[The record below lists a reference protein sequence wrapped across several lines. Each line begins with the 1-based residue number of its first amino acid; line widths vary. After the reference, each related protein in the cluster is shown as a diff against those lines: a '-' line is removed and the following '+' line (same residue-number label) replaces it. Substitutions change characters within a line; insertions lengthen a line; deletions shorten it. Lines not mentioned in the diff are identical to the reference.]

1 MARTPKGFAMSTQKI
16 RTKMKNDMA
25 FATYYSQL
33 KHLAQISF
41 KWNNLPDDIDPV
53 FVEEMLYQYG
63 LVAVFKDP
71 IVGLVALPAI
81 QAGGFTI
88 TNMPKMVRAFSPR
101 TGFSQLLKYSPAL
114 ESTEC
119 VLIHNTNRDLNSAL
133 FKGIIATYAD
143 RLAEMKRTEDVN
155 VFAQRTPITMVV
167 PEGQVETYTNLLDRY
182 QNFGQIIF
190 GYKGLDV
197 DAVKSINTEAPF
209 VANLIDELFVKTW
222 NEAVSFL
229 GISAVGVSK
238 RERVTLN
245 ESLMSMGST
254 IAFRQTRLEP
264 REWAISR
271 INEKW
276 GTDITL
282 DFEEIYRNN
291 EKELADDRIDQ
302 QNLLMEEQIR
312 AAVDVQKERA
322 LNELNITQYK
332 DIKEPQNDEIKEVE

>member
-1 MARTPKGFAMSTQKI
+1 MARSKNGFAMSAQKI
-16 RTKMKNDMA
+16 KTKMKNDMT

-33 KHLAQISF
+33 KHLAVISF

-53 FVEEMLYQYG
+53 FLEEMLYQYG
-63 LVAVFKDP
+63 MVAVFKDP

-119 VLIHNTNRDLNSAL
+119 VLIHNTNRDLNSAM
-133 FKGIIATYAD
+133 FKGIVAMYAE
-143 RLAEMKRTEDVN
+143 RLTEMKRTEDVN
-155 VFAQRTPITMVV
+155 VYAQRTPVTMVV

-182 QNFGQIIF
+182 NNFGQIVF

-197 DAVKSINTEAPF
+197 DAVKSINTDAPF
-209 VANLIDELFVKTW
+209 VANQVDELFVKTW

-229 GISAVGVSK
+229 GISSVGVSK

-254 IAFRQTRLEP
+254 VGFRQVRQEP
-264 REWAISR
+264 REWAVSR

-276 GTDITL
+276 GTDISI

-291 EKELADDRIDQ
+291 EKDLADNQIDQ
-302 QNLLMEEQIR
+302 ENLLMNEQIR
-312 AAVDVQKERA
+312 ASVEVAKEKA
-322 LNELNITQYK
+322 LA
-332 DIKEPQNDEIKEVE
+332 DIERGDGEND

>member
-1 MARTPKGFAMSTQKI
+1 MARTRSGFAMSAQKI
-16 RTKMKNDMA
+16 KTKLKNDMA

-33 KHLAQISF
+33 KHLAVISF

-53 FVEEMLYQYG
+53 FLEEMLYQYG
-63 LVAVFKDP
+63 MVAVFKDP
-71 IVGLVALPAI
+71 VVGLVALPAI

-119 VLIHNTNRDLNSAL
+119 VLIHNTNRDLNSSL
-133 FKGIIATYAD
+133 FKSIIGTYAE
-143 RLAEMKRTEDVN
+143 RLADMKRTEDVN
-155 VFAQRTPITMVV
+155 VYAQRTPITMVV

-182 QNFGQIIF
+182 NNFGQVVF

-197 DAVKSINTEAPF
+197 DAVKSLNTEAPF
-209 VANLIDELFVKTW
+209 VANLVDELFVKTW

-229 GISAVGVSK
+229 GISSVGVSK

-254 IAFRQTRLEP
+254 VAFRQVRQEP

-276 GTDITL
+276 GTDISI

-291 EKELADDRIDQ
+291 EKDLSDNVTDQ
-302 QNLLMEEQIR
+302 QNLLAEEEIR
-312 AAVDVQKERA
+312 ASVEVAKEKA
-322 LNELNITQYK
+322 LAGIV
-332 DIKEPQNDEIKEVE
+332 KENATND

>member
-1 MARTPKGFAMSTQKI
+1 MARTQKGFAMSSQKI
-16 RTKMKNDMA
+16 KTKMRNDMT

-33 KHLAQISF
+33 KHLAVISF

-63 LVAVFKDP
+63 MVAVFKDP
-71 IVGLVALPAI
+71 VVGLVALPAL

-133 FKGIIATYAD
+133 FKGIVASYAE
-143 RLAEMKRTEDVN
+143 RLSEMKRTEDIN
-155 VFAQRTPITMVV
+155 LYAQRTPVTMVV
-167 PEGQVETYTNLLDRY
+167 PEGQVESFTNLLDRY
-182 QNFGQIIF
+182 ENFGKIVF

-197 DAVKSINTEAPF
+197 EAIKSISTQAPF
-209 VANLIDELFVKTW
+209 VENTVDELFVKTW

-229 GISAVGVSK
+229 GISSIGVNK

-254 IAFRQTRLEP
+254 LGFRQIRQEP
-264 REWAISR
+264 REWAVSR

-276 GTDITL
+276 GTEITL

-291 EKELADDRIDQ
+291 EKELAEAQVDNN
-302 QNLLMEEQIR
+302 NLLTSEMIR
-312 AAVDVQKERA
+312 AGVEIEKEKA
-322 LNELNITQYK
+322 LADLREDGEQDDKRLL
-332 DIKEPQNDEIKEVE
+332 D

>member
-1 MARTPKGFAMSTQKI
+1 MARTQKGFAMSTQKI
-16 RTKMKNDMA
+16 RTKIKNDMT

-33 KHLAQISF
+33 KHLAVISF

-63 LVAVFKDP
+63 MVAVFKDP
-71 IVGLVALPAI
+71 VVGLVALPAI

-119 VLIHNTNRDLNSAL
+119 ILIHNTNRDLNSAL
-133 FKGIIATYAD
+133 FKGIVAMYAE
-143 RLAEMKRTEDVN
+143 RLTEMKRTEDVN
-155 VFAQRTPITMVV
+155 IFAQRTPITMVV

-182 QNFGQIIF
+182 QNFGQIVF

-209 VANLIDELFVKTW
+209 VANKVDELFVKTW

-229 GISAVGVSK
+229 GISSVGVSK

-254 IAFRQTRLEP
+254 VGFRQVRQEP
-264 REWAISR
+264 REWAVSR

-276 GTDITL
+276 GTEISI

-291 EKELADDRIDQ
+291 EKDLADNQIDQ
-302 QNLLMEEQIR
+302 ENLLRNEEIR
-312 AAVDVQKERA
+312 ASVEIAKERA
-322 LNELNITQYK
+322 LA
-332 DIKEPQNDEIKEVE
+332 EIERGEEDAV

>member
-1 MARTPKGFAMSTQKI
+1 MARTRNGFAMSSQKI
-16 RTKMKNDMA
+16 KTKMKNDMT

-33 KHLAQISF
+33 KHLAVISF

-53 FVEEMLYQYG
+53 FLEEMLYQYG
-63 LVAVFKDP
+63 MVAVFKDP

-119 VLIHNTNRDLNSAL
+119 VLIHNTNRDLNSAM
-133 FKGIIATYAD
+133 FKGIVAMYAD
-143 RLAEMKRTEDVN
+143 RLTEMKRTEDVN
-155 VFAQRTPITMVV
+155 VYAQRTPVTMVV

-182 QNFGQIIF
+182 NNFGQIVF

-197 DAVKSINTEAPF
+197 DAVKSINTDAPF
-209 VANLIDELFVKTW
+209 VANQVDELFVKTW

-229 GISAVGVSK
+229 GISSVGVSK

-254 IAFRQTRLEP
+254 VGFRQVRQEP
-264 REWAISR
+264 REWAVSR

-276 GTDITL
+276 GTDISI

-291 EKELADDRIDQ
+291 EKDLADNQIDQ
-302 QNLLMEEQIR
+302 ENLLMNEQIR
-312 AAVDVQKERA
+312 ASVEVAKEKA
-322 LNELNITQYK
+322 LA
-332 DIKEPQNDEIKEVE
+332 DIERGDEEND

>member
-1 MARTPKGFAMSTQKI
+1 MARSRNGFAMSAQKI
-16 RTKMKNDMA
+16 KTKMKNDMT

-33 KHLAQISF
+33 KHLAVISF

-53 FVEEMLYQYG
+53 FLEEMLYQYG
-63 LVAVFKDP
+63 MVAVFKDP

-119 VLIHNTNRDLNSAL
+119 VLIHNTNRDLNSAM
-133 FKGIIATYAD
+133 FKGIVAMYAD
-143 RLAEMKRTEDVN
+143 RLTEMKRTEDVN
-155 VFAQRTPITMVV
+155 VYAQRTPVTMVV

-182 QNFGQIIF
+182 NNFGQIVF

-197 DAVKSINTEAPF
+197 DAVKSINTDAPF
-209 VANLIDELFVKTW
+209 VANQVDELFVKTW

-229 GISAVGVSK
+229 GISSVGVSK

-254 IAFRQTRLEP
+254 VGFRQVRQEP
-264 REWAISR
+264 REWAVSR

-276 GTDITL
+276 GTDISI

-291 EKELADDRIDQ
+291 EKDLADNQIDQ
-302 QNLLMEEQIR
+302 ENLLMNEQIR
-312 AAVDVQKERA
+312 ASVEVAKEKA
-322 LNELNITQYK
+322 LA
-332 DIKEPQNDEIKEVE
+332 DIERGDGEND

>member
-1 MARTPKGFAMSTQKI
+1 MARTQKGFAMSTQKI
-16 RTKMKNDMA
+16 RTKLRNDIT
-25 FATYYSQL
+25 FATYYEQL
-33 KHLAQISF
+33 KHLAVISF

-63 LVAVFKDP
+63 MVAVFKDP
-71 IVGLVALPAI
+71 VVGLVALPAI

-133 FKGIIATYAD
+133 FKGIIASYAE
-143 RLAEMKRTEDVN
+143 RLTEMKRTEDVN
-155 VFAQRTPITMVV
+155 IFAQRTPITMVV

-182 QNFGQIIF
+182 QNFGQIVF

-209 VANLIDELFVKTW
+209 VANQVDELFVKTW

-229 GISAVGVSK
+229 GISSVGVSK

-254 IAFRQTRLEP
+254 VGFRQIRQEP
-264 REWAISR
+264 REWAVSR
-271 INEKW
+271 INDKW
-276 GTDITL
+276 GTEISL
-282 DFEEIYRNN
+282 EFEEIYRNN
-291 EKELADDRIDQ
+291 EKDLSDAETDQ
-302 QNLLMEEQIR
+302 INLLKEEEIK
-312 AAVDVQKERA
+312 ASVEIEKERA
-322 LNELNITQYK
+322 LSEIERG
-332 DIKEPQNDEIKEVE
+332 DENDV

>member
-1 MARTPKGFAMSTQKI
+1 MARSRNGFAMSSQKI
-16 RTKMKNDMA
+16 KTKMKNDMT

-33 KHLAQISF
+33 KHLAVISF

-53 FVEEMLYQYG
+53 FLEEMLYQYG
-63 LVAVFKDP
+63 MVAVFKDP

-119 VLIHNTNRDLNSAL
+119 VLIHNTNRDLNSAM
-133 FKGIIATYAD
+133 FKGIVAMYAD
-143 RLAEMKRTEDVN
+143 RLTEMKRTEDVN
-155 VFAQRTPITMVV
+155 VYAQRTPVTMVV

-182 QNFGQIIF
+182 NNFGQIVF

-197 DAVKSINTEAPF
+197 DAVKSINTDAPF
-209 VANLIDELFVKTW
+209 VANQVDELFVKTW

-229 GISAVGVSK
+229 GISSVGVSK

-254 IAFRQTRLEP
+254 VGFRQVRQEP
-264 REWAISR
+264 REWAVSRLNENWGPDIS
-271 INEKW
+271 I
-276 GTDITL
+276 

-291 EKELADDRIDQ
+291 EKDLADNQIDQ
-302 QNLLMEEQIR
+302 ENLLMNEQIR
-312 AAVDVQKERA
+312 ASVEVAKEKA
-322 LNELNITQYK
+322 LA
-332 DIKEPQNDEIKEVE
+332 DIERGDGEND

>member
-1 MARTPKGFAMSTQKI
+1 MARTRNGFAMSAQKI
-16 RTKMKNDMA
+16 KTKMKNDMT

-33 KHLAQISF
+33 KHLAVISF

-53 FVEEMLYQYG
+53 FLEEMLYQYG
-63 LVAVFKDP
+63 MVAVFKDP

-119 VLIHNTNRDLNSAL
+119 VLIHNTNRDLNSAM
-133 FKGIIATYAD
+133 FKGIVAMYAD
-143 RLAEMKRTEDVN
+143 RLTEMKRTEDVN
-155 VFAQRTPITMVV
+155 VYAQRTPVTMVV

-182 QNFGQIIF
+182 NNFGQIVF

-197 DAVKSINTEAPF
+197 DAVKSINTDAPF
-209 VANLIDELFVKTW
+209 VANQVDELFVKTW

-229 GISAVGVSK
+229 GISSVGVSK

-254 IAFRQTRLEP
+254 VGFRQVRQEP
-264 REWAISR
+264 REWAVSR

-276 GTDITL
+276 GTDISI

-291 EKELADDRIDQ
+291 EKDLADNQIDQ
-302 QNLLMEEQIR
+302 ENLLMNEQIR
-312 AAVDVQKERA
+312 ASVEVAKEKA
-322 LNELNITQYK
+322 LA
-332 DIKEPQNDEIKEVE
+332 DIERGDGEND

>member
-1 MARTPKGFAMSTQKI
+1 MARSRNGFAMSSQKI
-16 RTKMKNDMA
+16 KTKMKNDMT

-33 KHLAQISF
+33 KHLAVISF

-53 FVEEMLYQYG
+53 FLEEMLYQYG
-63 LVAVFKDP
+63 MVAVFKDP

-119 VLIHNTNRDLNSAL
+119 VLIHNTNRDLNSAM
-133 FKGIIATYAD
+133 FKGIVAMYAD
-143 RLAEMKRTEDVN
+143 RLTEMKRTEDVN
-155 VFAQRTPITMVV
+155 VYAQRTPVTMVV

-182 QNFGQIIF
+182 NNFGQIVF

-197 DAVKSINTEAPF
+197 DAVKSINTDAPF
-209 VANLIDELFVKTW
+209 VANQVDELFVKTW

-229 GISAVGVSK
+229 GISSVGVSK

-254 IAFRQTRLEP
+254 VGFRQVRQEP
-264 REWAISR
+264 REWAVSR

-276 GTDITL
+276 GTDISI

-291 EKELADDRIDQ
+291 EKDLADNQIDQ
-302 QNLLMEEQIR
+302 ENLLMNEQIR
-312 AAVDVQKERA
+312 ASVEVAKEKA
-322 LNELNITQYK
+322 LA
-332 DIKEPQNDEIKEVE
+332 DIERGDGEND